1 MNDQSK
7 LRKQLAD
14 ALDISEES
22 VLQYACYGDHYS
34 VITTNFQKFTKI
46 YPAAEKISDNSE
58 EAPETAI
65 NNTELG
71 LRALPPDFPENLQD
85 TWNNPRQAKVTELRK
100 LAQLLGIDS
109 VASKSKKAEL
119 THAIVAYKLD
129 YYA

>member
-7 LRKQLAD
+7 LRKQLAA
-14 ALDISEES
+14 ALDIPEET

-34 VITTNFQKFTKI
+34 VITTNFQKFTDI
-46 YPAAEKISDNSE
+46 YPAVEKISDNLE

-65 NNTELG
+65 TTTELG

-85 TWNNPRQAKVTELRK
+85 TWNKPRQAKVTELRK

-109 VASKSKKAEL
+109 VTSKSKKAEL

-129 YYA
+129 HYA